1 MKTGSELIAIER
13 KRQIEEE
20 GWTPKHDNMHRG
32 HELCYAAA
40 AYILT
45 IIEPDGDHYKL
56 WPWDMRYFKPTVKK
70 FESNEDNEIRQM
82 VKAGALIAA
91 EIDRLQRFKE
101 LLRDA
106 EKAPKGSFLNP

>member
-1 MKTGSELIAIER
+1 METGAGLINRER
-13 KRQIEEE
+13 QRQIDEK
-20 GWTPKHDNMHRG
+20 GWTSKHDNMHRG

-56 WPWDMRYFKPTVKK
+56 WPWDMRDFNPTVKK
-70 FESNEDNEIRQM
+70 FQSNDDDEIRQL

-91 EIDRLQRFKE
+91 EIDRLQRFKK
-101 LLRDA
+101 LLEGA
-106 EKAPKGSFLNP
+106 EEAPKGSFLNP